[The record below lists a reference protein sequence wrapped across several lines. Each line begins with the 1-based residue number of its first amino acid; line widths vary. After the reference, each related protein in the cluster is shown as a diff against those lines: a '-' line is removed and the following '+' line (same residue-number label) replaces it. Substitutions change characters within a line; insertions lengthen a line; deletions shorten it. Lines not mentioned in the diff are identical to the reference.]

1 MTARSYDKAGNTTG
15 NSAAGETWGYG
26 YDGKNRMTVVQR
38 DGSTVA
44 MYTYNAFG
52 ERVAKAVTLPQTIN
66 ERFVYNEASQLI
78 AELGSTNK
86 DYIWLGDLPIGVV
99 DTVGGTSA
107 INYVTADELNTP
119 RAIADESGR
128 TVWTWSVVGNPFGE
142 QPPTSTTGYVYN
154 PRFLGQYFD
163 QETGFNYNVQRYYD
177 APKGGYTQVD
187 LIGFSG
193 GQTSLY
199 VYGNNNP
206 SMYVDPYGLYDLPS
220 IPQPVV
226 DFSAGMGDTL
236 SFGITNWAR
245 NKMGTNDVVNQCST
259 SYSVGEWTGI
269 ATSTVIGGAAGWRAA
284 GTKAVGKEF
293 SHWIPNRM
301 GGPRSLWNGNYVT
314 PARHYYH
321 DPFRYPSGWRGL
333 GDKWPAWVQQ
343 LDRIPNVYKGS
354 GAGAAAGV
362 AGVFMDGSQ

>member
-1 MTARSYDKAGNTTG
+1 
-15 NSAAGETWGYG
+15 
-26 YDGKNRMTVVQR
+26 MTVVQR

-44 MYTYNAFG
+44 TYAYNAFG
-52 ERVAKAVTLPQTIN
+52 ERIAKAVTQPQTNN

-107 INYVTADELNTP
+107 INYVTADGLNTP

-128 TVWTWSVVGNPFGE
+128 TIWTWSVVGNPFGE
-142 QPPTSTTGYVYN
+142 QPPISSTGYVYN
-154 PRFLGQYFD
+154 PRFPGQYFD
-163 QETGFNYNVQRYYD
+163 VESGLHQNMNRDYCAMCGRFMQFDPLGYD
-177 APKGGYTQVD
+177 
-187 LIGFSG
+187 G
-193 GQTSLY
+193 GQLSGY
-199 VYGNNNP
+199 AYADNNP
-206 SMYVDPYGLYDLPS
+206 LMYVDPYGLYDLPS

-245 NKMGTNDVVNQCST
+245 NKMDTNGVVNQCST
-259 SYSVGEWTGI
+259 SYSAGEWTGI

-301 GGPRSLWNGNYVT
+301 GGPRSLWNGNYVST
-314 PARHYYH
+314 VEHALS
-321 DPFRYPSGWRGL
+321 DPYRYRFMPR
-333 GDKWPAWVQQ
+333 AWKEANPMSNPFFQQ
-343 LDRIPNVYKGS
+343 WNRIPNVYKGA
-354 GAGAAAGV
+354 GAGAAIGGAGH
-362 AGVFMDGSQ
+362 MINSNWNSQ